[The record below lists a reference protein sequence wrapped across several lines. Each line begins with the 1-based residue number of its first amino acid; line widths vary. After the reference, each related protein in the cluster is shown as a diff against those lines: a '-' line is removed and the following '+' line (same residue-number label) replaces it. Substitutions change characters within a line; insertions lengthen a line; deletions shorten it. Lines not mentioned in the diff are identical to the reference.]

1 MLSHIPFRVCTG
13 IDQNGEGAESFPEPD
28 QDFRCVRQTDVLPE
42 NEEET
47 YEYLNSRLPNVGD
60 YVTTDDGLKGEVS
73 AVNVLR
79 QLVKVL
85 VEVNDEK
92 ELREYQADQ
101 LKFKP
106 KRRRDVKLTAEEMKE
121 LAALEDRGGKSKIDD
136 AK

>member
-13 IDQNGEGAESFPEPD
+13 INQNGEGAESFPESN
-28 QDFRCVRQTDVLPE
+28 QDFRRVRQTDVLSE

-136 AK
+136 TK

>member
-1 MLSHIPFRVCTG
+1 MNPVIYPIGKGRIHQVSGQREH
-13 IDQNGEGAESFPEPD
+13 
-28 QDFRCVRQTDVLPE
+28 
-42 NEEET
+42 
-47 YEYLNSRLPNVGD
+47 GD

-73 AVNVLR
+73 SVNVLR

-136 AK
+136 TK

>member
-1 MLSHIPFRVCTG
+1 MSGLFLKLLNMSIS
-13 IDQNGEGAESFPEPD
+13 AS
-28 QDFRCVRQTDVLPE
+28 VLIE
-42 NEEET
+42 MCI
-47 YEYLNSRLPNVGD
+47 RD
-60 YVTTDDGLKGEVS
+60 
-73 AVNVLR
+73 R
-79 QLVKVL
+79 LVKVL

-136 AK
+136 TK